1 MTMTFRRTSV
11 FLVATLALSARTAT
25 PHHAFTPVY
34 DATRSVTV
42 QGIVTEFKL
51 MNPHALMTI
60 DVKDASGQVVTWTVE
75 FDGLLNLSEF
85 GWTART
91 IAAGEALTVSGN
103 PTHTGSPRLFFR
115 RLVRA
120 GGEELV
126 RGIDAQNNAIDEER
140 RKRAQ
145 QRSQQK

>member
-1 MTMTFRRTSV
+1 MTMTFRRTCL
-11 FLVATLALSARTAT
+11 FLIAALAVSARTAT

-34 DATRSVTV
+34 DATRTVTV
-42 QGIVTEFKL
+42 HGVVTDFKL
-51 MNPHALMTI
+51 MNPHALMTV
-60 DVKDASGQVVTWTVE
+60 DVKDARGQVVTWTVE

-91 IAAGEALTVSGN
+91 IVAGETVTVTGS
-103 PTHTGSPRLFFR
+103 PTHTNSPRLFFR

-126 RGIDAQNNAIDEER
+126 RGLDAQNSAIDEER
-140 RKRAQ
+140 RKR
-145 QRSQQK
+145 RR